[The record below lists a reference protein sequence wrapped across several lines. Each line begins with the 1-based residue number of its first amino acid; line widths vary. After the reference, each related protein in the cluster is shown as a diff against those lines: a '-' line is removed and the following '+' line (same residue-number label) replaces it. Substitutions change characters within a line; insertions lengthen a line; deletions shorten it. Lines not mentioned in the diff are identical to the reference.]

1 MIPLAAFII
10 GLIIGSFLNVCI
22 YRWPRD
28 ESVVKPRSQCPHC
41 GKMIGWRD
49 NIPLLSYLLLKGR
62 CRHCAEPISIRY
74 PIVELL
80 NGLFY
85 AYLFGRF
92 GAEPMT
98 FKIALFTSMM
108 LVLIFT
114 DLSDYI
120 LPDEITLGGL
130 VLAFALIP
138 FVPVEDRFTWILW
151 MLSEQ
156 KPEQWIAS
164 LIASGFAAV
173 FIGGL
178 LFLLRA
184 SYFRVRKVEG
194 LGLGDVKMMT
204 MVAAFWG
211 FAPTVTILMVGS
223 VVGALTG
230 LLIIM
235 IGRKKW
241 THELPFGSYLG
252 AASIIVAVWGD
263 DILKWYTQVMI
274 PSA

>member
-1 MIPLAAFII
+1 MIPLAAFIF

-28 ESVVKPRSQCPHC
+28 ESVVKPRSHCPHC
-41 GKMIGWRD
+41 GTMIGWQD
-49 NIPLLSYLLLKGR
+49 NIPLLSYLLLKGS
-62 CRHCAEPISIRY
+62 CRHCAGPISIRY

-85 AYLFGRF
+85 AYLFGRY

-98 FKIALFTSMM
+98 FKVAVFTSMM
-108 LVLIFT
+108 LILIFT

-138 FVPVEDRFTWILW
+138 FVPVEDRFTGIIWLFAG
-151 MLSEQ
+151 E
-156 KPEQWIAS
+156 KPEQWIVS
-164 LIASGFAAV
+164 LIESGFAAL

-178 LFLLRA
+178 LFVLR
-184 SYFRVRKVEG
+184 STYFRVRKVEG

-211 FAPTVTILMVGS
+211 FAPTVTILMMGS
-223 VVGALTG
+223 IVGALTG
-230 LLIIM
+230 LAVVM
-235 IGRKKW
+235 IRRKKW
-241 THELPFGSYLG
+241 SHEMPFGSYLG
-252 AASIIVAVWGD
+252 VASIVVAVWGD
-263 DILKWYTQVMI
+263 GILEWYTGVMM

>member
-1 MIPLAAFII
+1 MIPLAAFIF

-28 ESVVKPRSQCPHC
+28 ESVVKPRSHCPHC
-41 GKMIGWRD
+41 LTMIGWKD
-49 NIPLLSYLLLKGR
+49 NIPLLSYLLMKGS
-62 CRHCAEPISIRY
+62 CRHCAGPISIRY

-85 AYLFGRF
+85 AYLFGRY
-92 GAEPMT
+92 GVEPMT
-98 FKIALFTSMM
+98 FKIAVFTSMM
-108 LVLIFT
+108 LILIFT

-120 LPDEITLGGL
+120 LPDEITLGGI

-138 FVPVEDRFTWILW
+138 FVPVEDRFTGIIWLFAG
-151 MLSEQ
+151 E
-156 KPEQWIAS
+156 KPEQWIVS
-164 LIASGFAAV
+164 LVESSFAAV

-178 LFLLRA
+178 LFVLRS

-194 LGLGDVKMMT
+194 LGLGDVKMMA

-211 FAPTVTILMVGS
+211 FAPTVTILMMGS
-223 VVGALTG
+223 IVGALTG
-230 LLIIM
+230 LLIVM

-241 THELPFGSYLG
+241 SHEMPFGSYLG
-252 AASIIVAVWGD
+252 AASIIIAVWGD
-263 DILKWYTQVMI
+263 DILEWYTRIMI

>member
-1 MIPLAAFII
+1 VIPLAAFIF

-28 ESVVKPRSQCPHC
+28 ESVVKPRSHCPHC
-41 GKMIGWRD
+41 GTTIGWQD
-49 NIPLLSYLLLKGR
+49 NIPLLSYLLLKGS
-62 CRHCAEPISIRY
+62 CRHCAGPISIRY
-74 PIVELL
+74 PLVELL
-80 NGLFY
+80 NGLFF

-92 GAEPMT
+92 GVDPMT
-98 FKIALFTSMM
+98 FKVAVFTSMM
-108 LVLIFT
+108 LILIFT

-138 FVPVEDRFTWILW
+138 FVPVEDRFTGIIWLFAG
-151 MLSEQ
+151 E
-156 KPEQWIAS
+156 KPEQWIVS
-164 LIASGFAAV
+164 LIESGFAAV

-178 LFLLRA
+178 LFVLRS

-211 FAPTVTILMVGS
+211 FAPTITILMIGS
-223 VVGALTG
+223 IVGALTG
-230 LLIIM
+230 LAIVV
-235 IGRKKW
+235 IGRKRW
-241 THELPFGSYLG
+241 SHELPFGSYLG

-263 DILKWYTQVMI
+263 DILEWYTRVMI

>member
-1 MIPLAAFII
+1 MIPLAAFIF

-28 ESVVKPRSQCPHC
+28 ESVVKPRSRCPHC
-41 GKMIGWRD
+41 GAMIGWQD

-62 CRHCAEPISIRY
+62 CRHCAAPISIRY

-85 AYLFGRF
+85 AYLFARF
-92 GAEPMT
+92 GPEPMT
-98 FKIALFTSMM
+98 FKIAVFTSMM

-138 FVPVEDRFTWILW
+138 FVPVEDRFTGLVWLFAG
-151 MLSEQ
+151 E
-156 KPEQWIAS
+156 KPEQWIVS
-164 LIASGFAAV
+164 LVESGFAAV
-173 FIGGL
+173 FVGGL
-178 LFLLRA
+178 LFVLRS

-211 FAPTVTILMVGS
+211 FAPTITILMVGS
-223 VVGALTG
+223 IVGALTG
-230 LLIIM
+230 LLIVI

-241 THELPFGSYLG
+241 SHELPFGSYLG
-252 AASIIVAVWGD
+252 AASIIVAVWGN
-263 DILKWYTQVMI
+263 DILEWYTRVMI

>member
-1 MIPLAAFII
+1 VIPLAAFIF

-28 ESVVKPRSQCPHC
+28 ESVVKPRSHCPHC
-41 GKMIGWRD
+41 GTMIGWQD
-49 NIPLLSYLLLKGR
+49 NIPLLSYLLLKGS

-80 NGLFY
+80 NGLFF

-92 GAEPMT
+92 GVEPMT
-98 FKIALFTSMM
+98 FKVAVFTSMM
-108 LVLIFT
+108 LILIFT

-138 FVPVEDRFTWILW
+138 FVPVEDRFTGIIWLFAG
-151 MLSEQ
+151 E
-156 KPEQWIAS
+156 KPEQWIVS
-164 LIASGFAAV
+164 LIESGFAAI

-178 LFLLRA
+178 LFVLRS

-204 MVAAFWG
+204 MVATFWG
-211 FAPTVTILMVGS
+211 FAPTITILMIGS
-223 VVGALTG
+223 IVGALTG
-230 LLIIM
+230 LAIVV
-235 IGRKKW
+235 IGRKQW
-241 THELPFGSYLG
+241 SHELPFGSYLG

-263 DILKWYTQVMI
+263 DILEWYTRIMM

>member
-1 MIPLAAFII
+1 MIPLAAFIF

-28 ESVVKPRSQCPHC
+28 ESVVKPRSECPHC

-49 NIPLLSYLLLKGR
+49 NIPLLSYLSLKGR

-98 FKIALFTSMM
+98 FKIAVFTSMM
-108 LVLIFT
+108 LILIFT

-130 VLAFALIP
+130 VLAFALVP
-138 FVPVEDRFTWILW
+138 FVPVEARFTGIFW
-151 MLSEQ
+151 MLSGQ
-156 KPEQWIAS
+156 IPEQWIAS
-164 LIASGFAAV
+164 LAESGFAAV
-173 FIGGL
+173 FVGGL
-178 LFLLRA
+178 LFMLRSA
-184 SYFRVRKVEG
+184 YFRLRKMEG

-211 FAPTVTILMVGS
+211 FVPTITILMLGS
-223 VVGALTG
+223 AVGALTG
-230 LLIIM
+230 LLVVA
-235 IGRKKW
+235 IGRKRW

-252 AASIIVAVWGD
+252 TASIIVAVWGD
-263 DILKWYTQVMI
+263 DILKWYSPVGI

>member
-1 MIPLAAFII
+1 MIPLAAFIF

-28 ESVVKPRSQCPHC
+28 ESVVKPRSHCPHC
-41 GKMIGWRD
+41 GTMIGWQD
-49 NIPLLSYLLLKGR
+49 NIPLLSYLLLKGS
-62 CRHCAEPISIRY
+62 CRHCAGPISIRY
-74 PIVELL
+74 PLVELL
-80 NGLFY
+80 NGLFF

-92 GAEPMT
+92 GVEPMT
-98 FKIALFTSMM
+98 FKVAVFTSMM
-108 LVLIFT
+108 LILIFT

-138 FVPVEDRFTWILW
+138 FVPVEDRFTGIIWLFAG
-151 MLSEQ
+151 E
-156 KPEQWIAS
+156 KPEQWIVS
-164 LIASGFAAV
+164 LIESGFAAV

-178 LFLLRA
+178 LFVLRS

-211 FAPTVTILMVGS
+211 FAPTITILMIGS
-223 VVGALTG
+223 IVGALTG
-230 LLIIM
+230 LAIVV
-235 IGRKKW
+235 IGRKRW
-241 THELPFGSYLG
+241 SHELPFGSYLG

-263 DILKWYTQVMI
+263 DILEWYTRVMI

>member
-1 MIPLAAFII
+1 MIPLAAFIF

-28 ESVVKPRSQCPHC
+28 ESVVKPRSHCPHC
-41 GKMIGWRD
+41 GTMIGWQD
-49 NIPLLSYLLLKGR
+49 NIPLLSYLLLKGS
-62 CRHCAEPISIRY
+62 CRHCAGPISIRY
-74 PIVELL
+74 PLVELL
-80 NGLFY
+80 NGLFF

-92 GAEPMT
+92 GVEPMT
-98 FKIALFTSMM
+98 FKVAVFTSMM
-108 LVLIFT
+108 LILIFT

-138 FVPVEDRFTWILW
+138 FVPVEDRFTGIIWLFAG
-151 MLSEQ
+151 E
-156 KPEQWIAS
+156 KPEQWIVS

-178 LFLLRA
+178 LFVLRS

-211 FAPTVTILMVGS
+211 FAPTITILMIGS
-223 VVGALTG
+223 IVGALTG
-230 LLIIM
+230 LAIVV
-235 IGRKKW
+235 IGRKRW
-241 THELPFGSYLG
+241 SHELPFGSYLG

-263 DILKWYTQVMI
+263 DILEWYTRVMI

>member
-1 MIPLAAFII
+1 MIPLAAFIF

-22 YRWPRD
+22 HRWPRD
-28 ESVVKPRSQCPHC
+28 ESVIKPRSRCPHC
-41 GKMIGWRD
+41 GTTIGWRD
-49 NIPLLSYLLLKGR
+49 NVPLLSYFLLKRR
-62 CRHCAEPISIRY
+62 CRHCSEPISIRY

-85 AYLFGRF
+85 AYLFGRY
-92 GAEPMT
+92 GVEPLT
-98 FKIALFTSMM
+98 FKIAVFTSMM
-108 LVLIFT
+108 LILIFT

-130 VLAFALIP
+130 VLAFALVP
-138 FVPVEDRFTWILW
+138 FVPVEDRFTGLLWIL
-151 MLSEQ
+151 SGE
-156 KPEQWIAS
+156 KPEQWIVS
-164 LIASGFAAV
+164 LVESGFAAV
-173 FIGGL
+173 FIGGM
-178 LFLLRA
+178 LFVLRA

-211 FAPTVTILMVGS
+211 FAPTVTILMMGS
-223 VVGALTG
+223 ILGAVTG
-230 LLIIM
+230 LLIVA

-241 THELPFGSYLG
+241 SHELPFGSYLG
-252 AASIIVAVWGD
+252 ATSIVIAVWGD
-263 DILKWYTQVMI
+263 AILEWYTLIMV

>member
-1 MIPLAAFII
+1 MIPLAAFIF

-28 ESVVKPRSQCPHC
+28 ESVVKPRSHCPHC
-41 GKMIGWRD
+41 GTMIGWQD
-49 NIPLLSYLLLKGR
+49 NIPLLSYLLLKGS

-80 NGLFY
+80 NGLFF

-92 GAEPMT
+92 GVEPMT
-98 FKIALFTSMM
+98 FKVAVFTSMM
-108 LVLIFT
+108 LILIFT

-138 FVPVEDRFTWILW
+138 FVPVEDRFTGIIWLFAG
-151 MLSEQ
+151 E
-156 KPEQWIAS
+156 KPEQWIVS
-164 LIASGFAAV
+164 LIESGFAAI

-178 LFLLRA
+178 LFVLRS

-204 MVAAFWG
+204 MVATFWG
-211 FAPTVTILMVGS
+211 FAPTITILMIGS
-223 VVGALTG
+223 IVGALTG
-230 LLIIM
+230 LAIVV
-235 IGRKKW
+235 IGRKQW
-241 THELPFGSYLG
+241 SHELPFGSYLG

-263 DILKWYTQVMI
+263 DILEWYTRIMM

>member
-1 MIPLAAFII
+1 MIPLAAFIF

-28 ESVVKPRSQCPHC
+28 ESVVKPRSHCPHC
-41 GKMIGWRD
+41 GTTIGWQD
-49 NIPLLSYLLLKGR
+49 NIPLLSYLLLKGS
-62 CRHCAEPISIRY
+62 CRHCAGPISIRY
-74 PIVELL
+74 PLVELL
-80 NGLFY
+80 NGLFF

-92 GAEPMT
+92 GVDPMT
-98 FKIALFTSMM
+98 FKVAVFTSMM
-108 LVLIFT
+108 LILIFT

-138 FVPVEDRFTWILW
+138 FVPVEDRFTGIIWLFAG
-151 MLSEQ
+151 E
-156 KPEQWIAS
+156 KPEQWIVS
-164 LIASGFAAV
+164 LIESGFAAV

-178 LFLLRA
+178 LFVLRS

-211 FAPTVTILMVGS
+211 FAPTITILMIGS
-223 VVGALTG
+223 IVGALTG
-230 LLIIM
+230 LAIVV
-235 IGRKKW
+235 IGRKRW
-241 THELPFGSYLG
+241 SHELPFGSYLG

-263 DILKWYTQVMI
+263 DILEWYTRVMI